1 MKPLITIL
9 KILGTLILSVVI
21 IPLMFCTMTLYSVS
35 HFVSSEYLT
44 DVIQATILSAS
55 MTNSDNAK
63 SANNTVGSVTAL
75 SNTTYNANNT
85 DSHPNTIEI
94 TEGIKIDVAAGI
106 IYIGETGS
114 IDISSTG
121 IAEVPGLT
129 DIEPTEENI
138 TNILANTEIISP
150 ILEYLGNS
158 LMDYI
163 NGEELP
169 DITVEQCEKLT
180 SAVLDGIENE
190 FDIAIPDDVKNNVTE
205 EIVKNNSEI
214 SDVLRNQIPTV
225 EEIKE
230 EYCLKND
237 INPEYFDAI
246 FTAVTTIISML
257 FNNTLFYLFL
267 GAVIFVAVLMLLI
280 NLRNLN
286 GLLVVGIL
294 GIING
299 LIFASVG
306 ILGNAIAPDIVM
318 GNELSS
324 EWLNIAANFFN
335 TVKMTGLVAVII
347 SVALIVIKIVVGNI
361 LLNKIR
367 HNTTGNENA
376 IM

>member
-63 SANNTVGSVTAL
+63 SANNTVGSITAL

-138 TNILANTEIISP
+138 TNILASTKIISP

>member
-63 SANNTVGSVTAL
+63 SANNTVDSITAL

-138 TNILANTEIISP
+138 TNILASTKIISP

-367 HNTTGNENA
+367 HNTTGNENE